1 MDIRLFLATFATV
14 FLAELGDK
22 TQLAVMSQSAA
33 ADPAARAKFL
43 WTVFAAGALAL
54 TVSTALGVLF
64 GGLLNRYVP
73 ERYVKLGAGALFIVM
88 GLLLIREGVVAF
100 KAD

>member
-1 MDIRLFLATFATV
+1 MDIRLFLTTFATV

-33 ADPAARAKFL
+33 ADSAGRTAFL
-43 WTVFAAGALAL
+43 WTVFVAGALAL
-54 TVSTALGVLF
+54 TVATALGVLF
-64 GGLLNRYVP
+64 GGVLNRYVP
-73 ERYVKLGAGALFIVM
+73 ERYVKLCAGALFIVM
-88 GLLLIREGVVAF
+88 GLLLIREGVVSF